1 MQLYDNIFYL
11 NDLSLKE
18 VYIFVILNSFIK
30 YMIQRI
36 QSIYLFL
43 AALVSAGLLF
53 AIPVYTTAE
62 GNLVYAV
69 DKLELVGL
77 FFGSALLSLI
87 TIFFFKNR
95 KLQFVLG
102 RLNII
107 LNFILLGVLVYQ
119 SQILSGGAAAPEKG
133 IGMLIPI
140 ISIVFIALAN
150 KAIKRDEDLV
160 KSVDRL
166 R

>member
-69 DKLELVGL
+69 DKLELAMFVDSDFAGL
-77 FFGSALLSLI
+77 
-87 TIFFFKNR
+87 
-95 KLQFVLG
+95 
-102 RLNII
+102 
-107 LNFILLGVLVYQ
+107 
-119 SQILSGGAAAPEKG
+119 P
-133 IGMLIPI
+133 
-140 ISIVFIALAN
+140 VFHTH
-150 KAIKRDEDLV
+150 V
-160 KSVDRL
+160 HV
-166 R
+166 

>member
-1 MQLYDNIFYL
+1 
-11 NDLSLKE
+11 
-18 VYIFVILNSFIK
+18 
-30 YMIQRI
+30 MIQRI
-36 QSIYLFL
+36 QSIYLLL
-43 AALVSAGLLF
+43 AAIASAGLIFVFSLYANEEAGVVEAQDNLIFLSLF
-53 AIPVYTTAE
+53 
-62 GNLVYAV
+62 L
-69 DKLELVGL
+69 
-77 FFGSALLSLI
+77 GSALISFI
-87 TIFFFKNR
+87 TIFLYKNR

-107 LNFILLGVLVYQ
+107 LNFILIGVLVYQ

-140 ISIVFIALAN
+140 ISIVFIVLAN

>member
-11 NDLSLKE
+11 FGSSLLE
-18 VYIFVILNSFIK
+18 VFIFVCPNATSI
-30 YMIQRI
+30 MIQRI
-36 QSIYLFL
+36 QTIYLVL
-43 AALVSAGLLF
+43 AALVAAGLIF
-53 AIPVYTTAE
+53 MIPVYSTADGE
-62 GNLVYAV
+62 AVYALAH
-69 DKLELVGL
+69 LELLGM
-77 FFGSALLSLI
+77 FMGSALLSLI
-87 TIFFFKNR
+87 TIFLYKNR

-102 RLNII
+102 RLNIL
-107 LNFILLGVLVYQ
+107 LNFILLGVLIYQ

>member
-1 MQLYDNIFYL
+1 
-11 NDLSLKE
+11 
-18 VYIFVILNSFIK
+18 
-30 YMIQRI
+30 MIQRI
-36 QSIYLFL
+36 QSIYLLL
-43 AALVSAGLLF
+43 AAAASCGLIFVFPLYANEAGLVEATDSML
-53 AIPVYTTAE
+53 Y
-62 GNLVYAV
+62 L
-69 DKLELVGL
+69 GL
-77 FFGSALLSLI
+77 FLGSGVLSLI
-87 TIFFFKNR
+87 TIFLYSKRQN
-95 KLQFVLG
+95 QFVAG

-140 ISIVFIALAN
+140 ISIVFIVLAN
-150 KAIKRDEDLV
+150 RAIKRDEDLV

>member
-1 MQLYDNIFYL
+1 
-11 NDLSLKE
+11 
-18 VYIFVILNSFIK
+18 
-30 YMIQRI
+30 MIQRI

-43 AALVSAGLLF
+43 AALVSAI
-53 AIPVYTTAE
+53 IPLVISLYATNE
-62 GNLVYAV
+62 GVAVYAKEKPV
-69 DKLELVGL
+69 LLAL
-77 FFGSALLSLI
+77 FLGSAILSII
-87 TIFFFKNR
+87 TIFSYKKR
-95 KLQFVLG
+95 QHQFVLG

-107 LNFILLGVLVYQ
+107 LNFALLGVLVYQ

-133 IGMLIPI
+133 IGMITPL
-140 ISIVFIALAN
+140 ISIVLIALAN